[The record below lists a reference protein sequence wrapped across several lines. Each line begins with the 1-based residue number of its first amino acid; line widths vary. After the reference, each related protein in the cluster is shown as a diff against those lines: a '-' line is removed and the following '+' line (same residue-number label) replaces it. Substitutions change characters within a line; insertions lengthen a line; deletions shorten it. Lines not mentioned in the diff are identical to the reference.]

1 MTLDVL
7 NSEMILLTSIK
18 YYKNN
23 NIVSRSSGEFRRE
36 RRRKGSRKDDLS
48 NPTID
53 FVKPILEVS
62 PVYDETANLKSFCR
76 EVITRISDSLSK
88 DQFKRVAMYQQI
100 WYLVSKYQI
109 TVENPSDDI
118 VVIVDALCKN
128 HESLVDQTNLIDVD
142 RSPEVNIF
150 DDMNDLPFLY
160 GFENVNTETILEMRK
175 TTELPLKSPE
185 LPLKSLQGSAETKSL
200 EPLKTSD
207 NVLEFQQTHSLP
219 TIRKLGRSTTI
230 KELSL
235 FLFTNSDFLISKSL
249 QPNVNGP

>member
-1 MTLDVL
+1 M
-7 NSEMILLTSIK
+7 K
-18 YYKNN
+18 
-23 NIVSRSSGEFRRE
+23 
-36 RRRKGSRKDDLS
+36 
-48 NPTID
+48 PT
-53 FVKPILEVS
+53 LEVS

-76 EVITRISDSLSK
+76 EVISRISDSLSK

-128 HESLVDQTNLIDVD
+128 HDSLVDQTNLIDVD

-160 GFENVNTETILEMRK
+160 GFENVNTETVLEMRK

-185 LPLKSLQGSAETKSL
+185 LPLESLELPLKSLQGSAETKSL
-200 EPLKTSD
+200 EPRRTSD
-207 NVLEFQQTHSLP
+207 DVLEIQQTHSLP
-219 TIRKLGRSTTI
+219 TIRKLGRSRFSRFSRTI

-235 FLFTNSDFLISKSL
+235 FHKLWFSNL
-249 QPNVNGP
+249 

>member
-1 MTLDVL
+1 
-7 NSEMILLTSIK
+7 MILKTSIK

-36 RRRKGSRKDDLS
+36 RRRKGSSKDDLLT
-48 NPTID
+48 PKLD

-76 EVITRISDSLSK
+76 EVISRISDSLSK

-160 GFENVNTETILEMRK
+160 GFENVNTETILEMRT
-175 TTELPLKSPE
+175 TTELPSKSPE
-185 LPLKSLQGSAETKSL
+185 LLLKSLQGSAETKSL

-207 NVLEFQQTHSLP
+207 DVLEFQQTHSLP
-219 TIRKLGRSTTI
+219 TIRKLGRSRFSMI
-230 KELSL
+230 QK
-235 FLFTNSDFLISKSL
+235 N
-249 QPNVNGP
+249 

>member
-1 MTLDVL
+1 M
-7 NSEMILLTSIK
+7 K
-18 YYKNN
+18 
-23 NIVSRSSGEFRRE
+23 
-36 RRRKGSRKDDLS
+36 
-48 NPTID
+48 PT
-53 FVKPILEVS
+53 LEVS

-76 EVITRISDSLSK
+76 EVISRISDSLSK

-128 HESLVDQTNLIDVD
+128 HDSLVDQTNLIDVD

-160 GFENVNTETILEMRK
+160 GFENVNTETVLEMRK
-175 TTELPLKSPE
+175 TTELPLKSPELPLESLE

-207 NVLEFQQTHSLP
+207 DVLEFQQTHTLP
-219 TIRKLGRSTTI
+219 TIRKLGRSRFSMIQKNWFSFYSQTKSCNPT
-230 KELSL
+230 
-235 FLFTNSDFLISKSL
+235 SKDL
-249 QPNVNGP
+249 R